1 MENLNEKEKELT
13 IKAKFMLVYIACI
26 NYAMY
31 GLESELRASGKYR
44 HKVAHYFKI
53 AQKIANDAHN
63 NAYAMFA
70 SGENNVG
77 PMYNEEFDR
86 IWAEIDECVLLPDS
100 EKDYNIIMALSRIVG
115 KLTKEI
121 EFMYYFPLA
130 DHITRIPSLLNGLEI
145 EDYKVD
151 NIIERNI
158 KIK

>member
-31 GLESELRASGKYR
+31 GLEAELRVSGKYR

-63 NAYAMFA
+63 WAYNMF
-70 SGENNVG
+70 STGVNDVG
-77 PMYNEEFDR
+77 PAYNEEFDR
-86 IWAEIDECVLLPDS
+86 VWEKIDRCILLPDS
-100 EKDYNIIMALSRIVG
+100 EKDYNIIMALSRIVARIS
-115 KLTKEI
+115 KEVI
-121 EFMYYFPLA
+121 AMYYIPVTEN
-130 DHITRIPSLLNGLEI
+130 ITRIPSLLEGLGI

-158 KIK
+158 KN